1 MVTLQIINKI
11 LATESLDIVE
21 KNSLT
26 DEYFV
31 GYEEEFNFIVD
42 HCREYGNVPDK
53 ATFVDKFNKFNFVDV
68 AESDDYLL
76 NTLYEEKL
84 YYDSVRVVQEV
95 AERLKTDS
103 NDAVEYLQSQ
113 IENLQ
118 IKTTKKCTDIISQ
131 ADERYQTYLDKMNG
145 GNSWYVTTGF
155 QELDSIINGWSKG
168 EELAVIFARTGEGK
182 SWVLAKTLSH
192 AWKIGNN
199 VAYISPEMSP
209 TKIGYTVDTLLNN
222 FSNTKLVWGKETEG
236 YAEYID
242 ELQQKDKHSFIVA
255 SPVDFQKKITVTKL
269 KHFCNAYD
277 IDVLGIDGITYLTDE
292 RYKRGDSKTISLT
305 NISEDLMSLSNELQ
319 IPILVVVQSNR
330 GGVKSEDENGTP
342 ELENIRDSDGI
353 AQNATKVIAL
363 RQTGAGLEFGIK
375 KHRDGISGG
384 KLIYYWNIDRG
395 EFQYIPSNDD
405 AVTPHVRQK
414 KADEIRKSYK
424 DGTDVF

>member
-182 SWVLAKTLSH
+182 
-192 AWKIGNN
+192 IGR
-199 VAYISPEMSP
+199 
-209 TKIGYTVDTLLNN
+209 
-222 FSNTKLVWGKETEG
+222 
-236 YAEYID
+236 
-242 ELQQKDKHSFIVA
+242 A
-255 SPVDFQKKITVTKL
+255 S
-269 KHFCNAYD
+269 CR
-277 IDVLGIDGITYLTDE
+277 E
-292 RYKRGDSKTISLT
+292 R
-305 NISEDLMSLSNELQ
+305 
-319 IPILVVVQSNR
+319 V
-330 GGVKSEDENGTP
+330 
-342 ELENIRDSDGI
+342 
-353 AQNATKVIAL
+353 
-363 RQTGAGLEFGIK
+363 
-375 KHRDGISGG
+375 
-384 KLIYYWNIDRG
+384 
-395 EFQYIPSNDD
+395 
-405 AVTPHVRQK
+405 
-414 KADEIRKSYK
+414 
-424 DGTDVF
+424 